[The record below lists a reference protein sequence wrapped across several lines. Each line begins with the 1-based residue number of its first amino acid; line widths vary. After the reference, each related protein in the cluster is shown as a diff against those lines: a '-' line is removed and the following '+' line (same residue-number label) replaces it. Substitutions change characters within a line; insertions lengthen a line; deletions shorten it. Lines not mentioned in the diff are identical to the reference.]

1 MFKSHRKKVLGTKYS
16 ISANMDPRNEEMRI
30 VLFFEDKR
38 DSSAIVENID
48 DTQKKLER
56 LLSEKRYLDV
66 EGILE
71 TFIPFLKTEFYHFQN
86 RLKEMNGRKDSKI
99 GEVDNKVLQ
108 EILQRLNHLEGLMEN
123 FETRIK
129 KIESIIIT
137 KRSSQFSIDL
147 EPQKVSEV
155 SRTPSEIEQSLQVP
169 PISRPKPIRIEIA
182 ESLRKEGKIIEYIEA
197 LKAILK
203 QNKEDIEILNQLG
216 NAYLKKRDY
225 ALAGDTFKESLKNN
239 DNNSIA
245 LLGLAKVTYHTRR
258 SQLSLDFLEKAKKI
272 DPDSEEIW
280 TLLSMVYEALGD
292 SDKSLDCL
300 EKASELG
307 RSKMSQKSLTK
318 VDSSSVSRE
327 APMIKKTSVITVS
340 KMEKSTDTEVK
351 KAITPVEK
359 IDLSDVQEQFS
370 LLKEEG
376 EIVSEDKTRES
387 IQDKSPEE
395 VQALYDLTVTRG
407 NTYYKSGKLEEALKT
422 YNMAANL
429 KPDVLRAWNNIGI
442 ISETL
447 GYKKKAKN
455 AFKKALSV
463 CEEQGDARGKI
474 KYKKWLAVL

>member
-1 MFKSHRKKVLGTKYS
+1 MFSSHRKKVLGTKYS

-30 VLFFEDKR
+30 VLFFEDRR
-38 DSSAIVENID
+38 DSSAIIENIND
-48 DTQKKLER
+48 IQKKLER
-56 LLSEKRYLDV
+56 LLSGKRYLDV

-71 TFIPFLKTEFYHFQN
+71 TFIPFLKTEFYRFQN
-86 RLKEMNGRKDSKI
+86 RLKKMDGRKDSKI

-123 FETRIK
+123 FEPRIK

-137 KRSSQFSIDL
+137 KKSSQFSIDL

-307 RSKMSQKSLTK
+307 RSKMSQKSLAK

-327 APMIKKTSVITVS
+327 APPIKKTSVITVS

-359 IDLSDVQEQFS
+359 IDLSDVQEQSS
-370 LLKEEG
+370 LLKGEG

-387 IQDKSPEE
+387 IQNKSPEE